1 MVRHRR
7 MLAPIVSRK
16 HYVQFDVSP
25 GSDATRRSLAVVHA
39 VSDATGVTNPSDV
52 VEGSIIKAVFIELW
66 VKSQAPAGTED
77 KFQFAIEKVPAG
89 AAPLSF
95 TDMNTLQSYQNKK
108 NILYFTQGVLGD
120 LTVQSFPV
128 SRQWWLIPKGKQ
140 RFGLDDDL
148 TIALSTTGAT
158 NVTCGFATYKEYT

>member
-1 MVRHRR
+1 MQ
-7 MLAPIVSRK
+7 APINTVK
-16 HYVQFDVSP
+16 HYVQFDVSA
-25 GSDATRRSLAVVHA
+25 GADASRRSLPVVHA
-39 VSDATGVTNPSDV
+39 VGNLVGPATPDEV
-52 VEGSIIKAVFIELW
+52 VEGAIVKAVFIELW
-66 VKSQAPAGTED
+66 VKSQAPSGTED

-95 TDMNTLQSYQNKK
+95 TDMNTLHTYQNKK

-120 LTVQSFPV
+120 LTTQAFPV

-140 RFGLDDDL
+140 RFGFDDDL

-158 NVTCGFATYKEYT
+158 NVTCGFATYKEYK